1 MNFDLNI
8 DNYNKSDLEEI
19 FDLNNNYDSVLLETK
34 CLQLRNN
41 ILFDQSMEESIRTK
55 TLIFLDEARKI
66 LSAELNSSHVV
77 KKLAN
82 AYNMNSHLIESDV
95 INAGNTSIIE
105 KPKTS
110 FANSF
115 PNEFFPGV
123 INPLKK
129 RTTRQNLN
137 VDTRFRSNY
146 FGSTSSNFQFELPVK
161 FSKVLQMQLSA
172 FEMPVS
178 FYNISKKLGN
188 NFFSIYVVDEE
199 GEYVCHVITVPDGN
213 YTPESITNF
222 LNDYVG
228 CKGLNIPI
236 QFLYNLDK
244 SGSGSG
250 QMVIGTITS
259 KKINK
264 KCNVDYDY
272 DTDNNSNPDPDPHSD
287 PDCDFEPPGNDGVF
301 ILNFQDD
308 INGEQDFIN
317 SLPLK
322 LGWMLGFRN
331 GVYSGNTSY
340 VSEGLVDLSL
350 SKYLYLVVD
359 DYNNNVNNNFFS
371 AFNQSVLNKNIL
383 ARISIQPTVNNLVS
397 QNNLSLITSPRVY
410 FGPVDI
416 QKFNIQLLDEYGR
429 VIQMNYMDYSFCLT
443 LICVYDI

>member
-8 DNYNKSDLEEI
+8 ENYNTKDLEEI
-19 FDLNNNYDSVLLETK
+19 FNLQNGNYDTVVIETK
-34 CLQLRNN
+34 CSQLKNN
-41 ILFDQSMEESIRTK
+41 ILVDNDIEDTVRAK
-55 TLIFLDEARKI
+55 TLIFLDEAKKI
-66 LSAELNSSHVV
+66 LSSELNSSHVI

-146 FGSTSSNFQFELPVK
+146 FGSTSSNFQFELPMK

-188 NFFSIYVVDEE
+188 NFFSIFMVDSTGANYVNHLV
-199 GEYVCHVITVPDGN
+199 TVPDGN
-213 YTPESITNF
+213 YTPQSITAF
-222 LNDYVG
+222 LNNLMGAD
-228 CKGLNIPI
+228 GLDIPI
-236 QFLYNLDK
+236 QFIYNLDAT
-244 SGSGSG
+244 GSGSG
-250 QMVIGTITS
+250 QMIIGVKS
-259 KKINK
+259 G
-264 KCNVDYDY
+264 YD
-272 DTDNNSNPDPDPHSD
+272 NI
-287 PDCDFEPPGNDGVF
+287 F
-301 ILNFQDD
+301 ILNFQDNM
-308 INGEQDFIN
+308 NGDQDFIN
-317 SLPLK
+317 ALPLK
-322 LGWMLGFRN
+322 LGWLLGFRN
-331 GVYSGNTSY
+331 GIYSGNNNY

-350 SKYLYLVVD
+350 SRYLYLVVD
-359 DYNNNVNNNFFS
+359 DYNNNVNNNFYS
-371 AFNQSVLNKNIL
+371 AFNSSILNKNIL
-383 ARISIQPTVNNLVS
+383 ARISIQPTGNNMVS
-397 QNNLSLITSPRVY
+397 QNNLSLITSPRQY

-429 VIQMNYMDYSFCLT
+429 IVQMNFMDYSFCLT
-443 LICVYDI
+443 FTSVYDI

>member
-8 DNYNKSDLEEI
+8 ENYNTKDLEEI
-19 FDLNNNYDSVLLETK
+19 FNLQNGNYDTVVIETK
-34 CLQLRNN
+34 CSQLKNN
-41 ILFDQSMEESIRTK
+41 ILVDNDIEDTVRAK
-55 TLIFLDEARKI
+55 TLIFLDEAKKI
-66 LSAELNSSHVV
+66 LSSELNSSHVI

-146 FGSTSSNFQFELPVK
+146 FGSTSSNFQFELPMR
-161 FSKVLQMQLSA
+161 FSNVLQMQLSA

-188 NFFSIYVVDEE
+188 NFFSIFMVDSTGANYVNHLV
-199 GEYVCHVITVPDGN
+199 TVPDGN
-213 YTPESITNF
+213 YTPQSITAF
-222 LNDYVG
+222 LNNLMGAD
-228 CKGLNIPI
+228 GLDIPI
-236 QFLYNLDK
+236 QFIYNLDAT
-244 SGSGSG
+244 GSGSG
-250 QMVIGTITS
+250 QMIIGVKS
-259 KKINK
+259 G
-264 KCNVDYDY
+264 YD
-272 DTDNNSNPDPDPHSD
+272 NI
-287 PDCDFEPPGNDGVF
+287 F
-301 ILNFQDD
+301 ILNFQDNM
-308 INGEQDFIN
+308 NGDQDFIN
-317 SLPLK
+317 ALPLK
-322 LGWMLGFRN
+322 LGWLLGFRN
-331 GVYSGNTSY
+331 GIYSGNNNY

-350 SKYLYLVVD
+350 SRYLYLVVD
-359 DYNNNVNNNFFS
+359 DYNNNVNNNFYS
-371 AFNQSVLNKNIL
+371 AFNSSILNKNIL
-383 ARISIQPTVNNLVS
+383 ARISIQPTGNNMVS
-397 QNNLSLITSPRVY
+397 QNNLSLITSPRQY

-429 VIQMNYMDYSFCLT
+429 IVQMNFMDYSFCLT
-443 LICVYDI
+443 FTSVYDI

>member
-8 DNYNKSDLEEI
+8 ENYNTKDLEEI
-19 FDLNNNYDSVLLETK
+19 FNLQNGNYDTVVIETK
-34 CLQLRNN
+34 CSQLKNN
-41 ILFDQSMEESIRTK
+41 ILVDNDIEDTVRAK
-55 TLIFLDEARKI
+55 TLIFLDEAKKI
-66 LSAELNSSHVV
+66 LSSELNSSHVI

-146 FGSTSSNFQFELPVK
+146 FGSTSSNFQFELPMK

-188 NFFSIYVVDEE
+188 NFFSILMVDSTGANYVNTLV
-199 GEYVCHVITVPDGN
+199 TVPDGN
-213 YTPESITNF
+213 YTPQSITAF
-222 LNDYVG
+222 LNNLMG
-228 CKGLNIPI
+228 SEGLNIPI
-236 QFLYNLDK
+236 QFIYNLD
-244 SGSGSG
+244 STGSGSG
-250 QMVIGTITS
+250 QMIIGVKS
-259 KKINK
+259 G
-264 KCNVDYDY
+264 YD
-272 DTDNNSNPDPDPHSD
+272 NI
-287 PDCDFEPPGNDGVF
+287 F
-301 ILNFQDD
+301 ILNFQDNM
-308 INGEQDFIN
+308 NGDQDFIN
-317 SLPLK
+317 ALPLK
-322 LGWMLGFRN
+322 LGWLLGFRN
-331 GVYSGNTSY
+331 GIYSGNNNY

-350 SKYLYLVVD
+350 SRYLYLVVD
-359 DYNNNVNNNFFS
+359 DYNNNVNNNFYS
-371 AFNQSVLNKNIL
+371 AFNSSILNKNIL
-383 ARISIQPTVNNLVS
+383 ARISIQPTGNNMVS
-397 QNNLSLITSPRVY
+397 QNNLSLITSPRQY

-429 VIQMNYMDYSFCLT
+429 IVQMNFMDYSFCLT
-443 LICVYDI
+443 FTSVYDL

>member
-1 MNFDLNI
+1 
-8 DNYNKSDLEEI
+8 
-19 FDLNNNYDSVLLETK
+19 
-34 CLQLRNN
+34 
-41 ILFDQSMEESIRTK
+41 
-55 TLIFLDEARKI
+55 
-66 LSAELNSSHVV
+66 
-77 KKLAN
+77 
-82 AYNMNSHLIESDV
+82 
-95 INAGNTSIIE
+95 
-105 KPKTS
+105 
-110 FANSF
+110 
-115 PNEFFPGV
+115 
-123 INPLKK
+123 
-129 RTTRQNLN
+129 
-137 VDTRFRSNY
+137 
-146 FGSTSSNFQFELPVK
+146 
-161 FSKVLQMQLSA
+161 MQLSA

-178 FYNISKKLGN
+178 YFNISKKLGN

-213 YTPESITNF
+213 YTPESMTNF

-228 CKGLNIPI
+228 CDGLNIPI
-236 QFLYNLDK
+236 QFLYNLDE

-250 QMVIGTITS
+250 QMVIGTSAST
-259 KKINK
+259 KVNNT
-264 KCNVDYDY
+264 CNVTYDY
-272 DTDNNSNPDPDPHSD
+272 DNNSNPDADNNSNPDSNPDPD
-287 PDCDFEPPGNDGVF
+287 PNCDCEPPGNDGVF

-308 INGEQDFIN
+308 INGDQDVIN

-359 DYNNNVNNNFFS
+359 DYNTNVNNNFFS

-410 FGPVDI
+410 FGPV
-416 QKFNIQLLDEYGR
+416 NINKLNVQLLDEYGR